1 MIGTVIEGIFEV
13 IIEYIFRL
21 IVEIICFYT
30 GEMIL
35 SVVTMGNRKPRWDYY
50 SGESVTK
57 WMLMTELS
65 TCIGIFFWIFT
76 IGFVARSFS
85 YS

>member
-1 MIGTVIEGIFEV
+1 MIGSVIEGILEF
-13 IIEYIFRL
+13 IIEFTFRL
-21 IVEIICFYT
+21 IIEIICFYT

-35 SVVTMGNRKPRWDYY
+35 YVVTIGNRKPRWDYY
-50 SGESVTK
+50 SDESVTK

-76 IGFVARSFS
+76 IGFVARLFINS
-85 YS
+85 